1 MGQKPIVVFP
11 SDYFSSKTV
20 DGEYMPERNA
30 ALGTGLFDCA
40 LFSYRKW
47 EEQGILSL
55 NFSGNT
61 SGEEMSVPA
70 IYRGWMMS
78 PEKYCKFYMSLLQKG
93 IRLITAPQEYKLAHY
108 FPDAYPYLKADTA
121 KIAIY
126 PLHSK
131 IDVDEL
137 KKTFGRFIVKDYVKS
152 VKGIK
157 FPAFFD
163 ENTTQ
168 KQFDEA
174 MKLFYS
180 YRGDILSGGICV
192 KQHFILKKY
201 GQHSNEW
208 RVFYAKGIPC
218 EAMPN
223 SEQPENAARPPQNL
237 TEKYKNLPS
246 PYYCLDYA
254 ELETGQWGILE
265 SGDGGVSGLPHGQDI
280 PAYYR
285 FLHECLFA
293 NKV

>member
-1 MGQKPIVVFP
+1 
-11 SDYFSSKTV
+11 
-20 DGEYMPERNA
+20 
-30 ALGTGLFDCA
+30 
-40 LFSYRKW
+40 
-47 EEQGILSL
+47 
-55 NFSGNT
+55 
-61 SGEEMSVPA
+61 
-70 IYRGWMMS
+70 MMS
-78 PEKYCKFYMSLLQKG
+78 PEKYGKFYTSLLQKG
-93 IRLITAPQEYKLAHY
+93 IRLITNPQEYKLAHY
-108 FPDAYPYLKADTA
+108 FPDAYTYLKADTA

-131 IDVDEL
+131 IDVDEI
-137 KKTFGRFIVKDYVKS
+137 KRTFRRFMVKDYVKS
-152 VKGIK
+152 VKGTK

-174 MKLFYS
+174 MELFYS

-201 GQHSNEW
+201 GQRSNEW
-208 RVFYAKGIPC
+208 RVFYANGMAC

-223 SEQPENAARPPQNL
+223 SGQTENAARPPQIL
-237 TEKYKNLPS
+237 IEKYKNLPS

-254 ELETGQWGILE
+254 ELETGQWVILE
-265 SGDGGVSGLPHGQDI
+265 SGDGGVSGLPAGQDI

-285 FLHECLFA
+285 FLHKSLFA